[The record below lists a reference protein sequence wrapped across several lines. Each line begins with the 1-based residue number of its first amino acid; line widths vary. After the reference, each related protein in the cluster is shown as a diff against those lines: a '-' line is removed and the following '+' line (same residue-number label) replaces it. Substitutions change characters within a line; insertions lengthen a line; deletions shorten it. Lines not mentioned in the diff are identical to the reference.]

1 MDHSIEST
9 IARIQEHA
17 AGTDNDKVANILV
30 DLMPAPGLALVAGE
44 DYQRARLL
52 IGIVTALVAYCD
64 EWESIPEPDV
74 LADVAAY
81 AAMLNTIDGRRRK
94 REKNFIRMTDAA
106 DDFTQKWAAG
116 HNLSTEE
123 AIKAANASLGASD
136 ALTAWAATEAER
148 IFPTPP
154 VDSTAATDETSRR
167 QGYAPSS

>member
-94 REKNFIRMTDAA
+94 REKNFIRMAA
-106 DDFTQKWAAG
+106 EPHFEPGPT
-116 HNLSTEE
+116 
-123 AIKAANASLGASD
+123 GASD
-136 ALTAWAATEAER
+136 ALSAWAATEAER